1 MITMDMLTW
10 TFLEFSNSN
19 DQATAWRQKLKTEFQ
34 KIIQPCRKK
43 VFLREL
49 NIVNCKW
56 GKVV

>member
-1 MITMDMLTW
+1 MITMHMLTW
-10 TFLEFSNSN
+10 TFLGSTTNN
-19 DQATAWRQKLKTEFQ
+19 QAIAWRRKLKTEFQ